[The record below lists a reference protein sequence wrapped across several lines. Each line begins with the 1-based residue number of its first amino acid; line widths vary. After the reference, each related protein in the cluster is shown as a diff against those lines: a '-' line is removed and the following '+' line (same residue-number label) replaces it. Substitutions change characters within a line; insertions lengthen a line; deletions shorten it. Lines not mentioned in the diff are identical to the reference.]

1 MATFNK
7 DDFSAIVNKTHTEQA
22 IWFLNGFWEDGL
34 EAEAEKVWEIT
45 HQFLEVQLDRKVRY
59 GKKVDV
65 YEEEADLEEH
75 RSHRLLEM
83 MGETQTV
90 MALRKRLSALDID
103 NNHRMAITEFLLD
116 RYGKTPQQ
124 VIDSPQGDVDPK
136 KLAAAQEACDASVEA
151 LSKAQ
156 DEAALSAKAL
166 KASEEALEASNA
178 AAARAAESLAASEK
192 AAAEAADSAAKAAEA
207 AAKAEAAAD
216 VVRAA
221 EAELQAAIDEIET
234 LEKAKADKIAA
245 CQAIIDSDAGA
256 VKKGKAV
263 QEKEATLAED
273 PLPLR
278 KAKITQGA
286 ALKKVTKARKA
297 SEVVE
302 ADAKAVSDQAAADKA
317 AADSAAADAAA
328 AKADADAAATAAAAA
343 AEAAAAAK
351 AAADAAEAEAEKA
364 AAEAQ
369 AQLEEIKNAGGT
381 PYGKIWWMERV
392 MAEKKKFMK

>member
-1 MATFNK
+1 MAHFDK
-7 DDFSAIVNKTHTEQA
+7 DAFAAIVGKPHTEQA

-34 EAEAEKVWEIT
+34 ESEAEKVWEIT
-45 HQFLEVQLDRKVRY
+45 HLFLEVQLDRKVRY
-59 GKKVDV
+59 GKKLDV
-65 YEEEADLEEH
+65 YTEEADLEEH
-75 RSHRLLEM
+75 RAHRLLEL

-103 NNHRMAITEFLLD
+103 NNHRMALTEFLLD
-116 RYGKTPQQ
+116 RYKKTPQQ

-156 DEAALSAKAL
+156 DEAAASAKAL
-166 KASEEALEASNA
+166 KASEEALQASNE
-178 AAARAAESLAASEK
+178 AAARAAESLAASNK
-192 AAAEAADSAAKAAEA
+192 AAAEAAESAAKAAA
-207 AAKAEAAAD
+207 AAKKAQDAAD

-221 EAELQAAIDEIET
+221 EAELQAAIDEITKLET
-234 LEKAKADKIAA
+234 EKADKIAK

-263 QEKEATLAED
+263 QEKESLLSED

-286 ALKKVTKARKA
+286 ALKKVTKAREA

-302 ADAKAVSDQAAADKA
+302 KAAKDVSDQAAADKA
-317 AADSAAADAAA
+317 AADQAAADAAK
-328 AKADADAAATAAAAA
+328 AKAEADDKAAAAAAAATAAA
-343 AEAAAAAK
+343 EAK
-351 AAADAAEAEAEKA
+351 AAADAAAAEAEKA

-369 AQLEEIKNAGGT
+369 AQLDEIKNAGGT